1 MNIRGRLQMI
11 VNEETDSIDLHLC
24 GSKKIRNN
32 MSGIPPAIKLLLD
45 FWVEQKLRTSFKSAH
60 REKDR

>member
-1 MNIRGRLQMI
+1 MI